1 MTDKE
6 EREKRDRERKTTLP
20 DETKRE
26 IVEFI
31 LSQVANGFV
40 DHEINRQVREKFGVT
55 RNTATN
61 YTKRV
66 REQLAKNLHAVKN
79 DEDLNLSIAQ
89 IRLETLYRKAVEQ
102 GKLDIAERTLRQLH
116 ELQGLKSGGQG
127 VSVTFNSGG
136 PGIGHT
142 NVSNVPSNVLEAE
155 YRKATQQR
163 IESQPDTPAI
173 IPVSIAKKILKEQE
187 K

>member
-89 IRLETLYRKAVEQ
+89 IR
-102 GKLDIAERTLRQLH
+102 QLH